1 MIPDLIRI
9 ALTNIVHRSRR
20 SLLTVIGV
28 AVGIAAV
35 VSLVSLGQGLES
47 SIQQQAEEIGADKI
61 FIGTSSSEKLE
72 NEELEAVRSVKQT
85 GEAAGIIF
93 TSTAGTYD
101 DERSFITL
109 IGVRPEY
116 RDLFRNSYSLD
127 TGPGR
132 GLRPAD
138 TSSTVLGSDL
148 RENVFGQEVS
158 LRSSVTIEGEDLK
171 TIGFYEA
178 TGDPSV
184 DRAAV
189 TTYSQARDLLERDET
204 YDDIVARVQDGF
216 TPEEAAEEV
225 EKRLRDINDL
235 EGDVEIFSVQTQE
248 ELVSSF
254 GNILAVVSGVV
265 TGIASIS
272 LLVGSVN
279 IMNTMYTSVTQRT
292 SEIGL
297 MKAIGASRRQILS
310 LFVLESGFIGV
321 TGGVIGLSIGT
332 GMSLLGAEL
341 ATRLAEIQI
350 TAVPSPLLASG
361 TLLLS
366 FVLGVFSGVLPAR
379 KAAKLPPEEALR
391 YE

>member
-148 RENVFGQEVS
+148 SENVFGQEVP
-158 LRSSVTIEGEDLK
+158 LRSSVTNEGEDLK
-171 TIGFYEA
+171 TVGFYEA

-189 TTYSQARDLLERDET
+189 TTSGQARDILERDET
-204 YDDIVARVQDGF
+204 YDDIVAKVQDGF